1 MTCASCVG
9 KIERVIG
16 RLVGVRA
23 IRVGLLAEQAEV
35 ELFDNS
41 ITVDEIIKAVEVC
54 STPIYSY
61 IV

>member
-1 MTCASCVG
+1 MG

-54 STPIYSY
+54 FTPIYSY